1 MRGMALL
8 GAGVAAVLQVGV
20 PALAADPKG
29 SPRAEEALSL
39 CNKSDD
45 VPAGEK
51 RALLDRSLAL
61 AEEAIAAD
69 GADAKAHFAAFCAL
83 GHRMELDGAGVRSL
97 LALRRLR
104 QEIDRTLELAPDY
117 SDAMVGKA
125 SLLLDA
131 PRLLGGDAA
140 EAERLLRRALALDPE
155 YGSARLRLASA
166 LADRG
171 AREEARTE
179 ARRAL
184 ATAERKHDDAQAAE
198 ARALLTK
205 LGD

>member
-1 MRGMALL
+1 
-8 GAGVAAVLQVGV
+8 
-20 PALAADPKG
+20 
-29 SPRAEEALSL
+29 
-39 CNKSDD
+39 
-45 VPAGEK
+45 
-51 RALLDRSLAL
+51 
-61 AEEAIAAD
+61 
-69 GADAKAHFAAFCAL
+69 
-83 GHRMELDGAGVRSL
+83 
-97 LALRRLR
+97 LR

-117 SDAMVGKA
+117 ADAMVGKA

-131 PRLLGGDAA
+131 PRILGGDAA
-140 EAERLLRRALALDPE
+140 EAEHLLRRALAIDPE

-171 AREEARTE
+171 ARDEARTE

-184 ATAERKHDDAQAAE
+184 ATAERKNDTAQAAD

>member
-1 MRGMALL
+1 VRGVTLVGLA
-8 GAGVAAVLQVGV
+8 VATIAHVSA

-29 SPRAEEALSL
+29 SARAEEALAL

-45 VPAGEK
+45 VPTAEK
-51 RALLDRSLAL
+51 AALLDRSLAL

-83 GHRMELDGAGVRSL
+83 GHRMELDGTSVRSL
-97 LALRRLR
+97 FALRRLR

-131 PRLLGGDAA
+131 PRLLGGDAT
-140 EAERLLRRALALDPE
+140 EAERLLRRALAIDPE

-166 LADRG
+166 LAGRG
-171 AREEARTE
+171 AKDEARVE

-184 ATAERKHDDAQAAE
+184 ATAERKNDTAQAAD
-198 ARALLTK
+198 ARALLAK